1 MHITGADGDEVT
13 LIATV
18 EELALVS
25 NSILN
30 AAEFIRHDDEYHAL
44 IGFEKEE
51 AQRVLRN
58 LLDEEAA
65 WGLRQVVVRDSSG
78 RVLPAEELAEI
89 AKNFR
94 EAPRRERTP
103 PE

>member
-1 MHITGADGDEVT
+1 MRITGVDRDEVT
-13 LIATV
+13 LVATV
-18 EELALVS
+18 EELALIS

-30 AAEFIRHDDEYHAL
+30 AAEFIRHDDQYHAL

-58 LLDEEAA
+58 LLDEETA
-65 WGLRQVVVRDSSG
+65 WGLRQVIARDSSG
-78 RVLPAEELAEI
+78 RLLSAKELAEI
-89 AKNFR
+89 GKNYR

-103 PE
+103 PG